1 MQSTPN
7 VNSFLSFAG
16 RVLLGLVVGASF
28 GVVIGALI
36 ASWVYG
42 VEAIE
47 GEAVNASYL
56 AAAVT
61 IFGAIVGALIGYKVA
76 SRSKVVAESLE
87 VGVEQDSSAQQ
98 DRHNQL

>member
-1 MQSTPN
+1 MESTSN

-42 VEAIE
+42 VDAIE

-61 IFGAIVGALIGYKVA
+61 ILGAIAGALIGLRVA
-76 SRSKVVAESLE
+76 SQSNITSE
-87 VGVEQDSSAQQ
+87 
-98 DRHNQL
+98 

>member
-1 MQSTPN
+1 MESTSN
-7 VNSFLSFAG
+7 LSNFLGFAG

-42 VEAIE
+42 VDAIE

-61 IFGAIVGALIGYKVA
+61 VFGGVAGALIGLRVA
-76 SRSKVVAESLE
+76 SNASSEPELLE
-87 VGVEQDSSAQQ
+87 VGVEQDSRTQQ
-98 DRHNQL
+98 ERHDKL

>member
-1 MQSTPN
+1 MESTSD
-7 VNSFLSFAG
+7 VSSVLSIAG
-16 RVLLGLVVGASF
+16 RVLLGLIVGASF

-56 AAAVT
+56 AAATT
-61 IFGAIVGALIGYKVA
+61 IFGAVLGAAIGFRVGT
-76 SRSKVVAESLE
+76 RS
-87 VGVEQDSSAQQ
+87 DSAV
-98 DRHNQL
+98 D

>member
-1 MQSTPN
+1 M
-7 VNSFLSFAG
+7 AG

-42 VEAIE
+42 VDAIE

-61 IFGAIVGALIGYKVA
+61 IFGAVAGALIGFRVGSGSSPA
-76 SRSKVVAESLE
+76 SE
-87 VGVEQDSSAQQ
+87 
-98 DRHNQL
+98 

>member
-1 MQSTPN
+1 MESTSN
-7 VNSFLSFAG
+7 VSGFLAMAG

-42 VEAIE
+42 VDAIE

-61 IFGAIVGALIGYKVA
+61 IFGAVIGALIGFRVA
-76 SRSKVVAESLE
+76 ARSNAASE
-87 VGVEQDSSAQQ
+87 
-98 DRHNQL
+98 

>member
-1 MQSTPN
+1 MESTPSVGN
-7 VNSFLSFAG
+7 LLSFAG

-42 VEAIE
+42 VDAIE

-61 IFGAIVGALIGYKVA
+61 IFGAVAGAAIGFRVA
-76 SRSKVVAESLE
+76 SRSDAAPE
-87 VGVEQDSSAQQ
+87 
-98 DRHNQL
+98 